1 MPAKG
6 RRSLAIRSVYGD
18 RGVMGAQAVEDMVTL
33 SQDLGGSL
41 LSRFHAW
48 ASRVGLGTKLAI
60 ALAVAAVISVIATYV
75 ALTDATFS
83 ASRKTIL
90 SLLLVNL
97 VLLLALGAVI
107 ARRLVRLW
115 AARRSGLAGSGLH
128 SKLVALFSIIAIA
141 PTIVVAIFSAL
152 FFELGVQSWF
162 NDQVRTVLDKS
173 LTVAEAYTEEHR
185 KVIRADILAMAS
197 DLNRQAPLLAH
208 SPARLEQVVTGQA
221 ALRSLSEAIMFDS
234 TGRVLARA
242 NLTFSLGLDRLPTS
256 VLRQAASGEIV
267 VLTNNNDDR
276 VRALI
281 RLDGYFDT
289 YLYVSR
295 FIDPQ
300 VLGYVEKARA
310 TVQNYDELE
319 ANLGQVQTIFNLIY
333 VVLALLVLLAAVWT
347 GLWLASRLVA
357 PISNLV
363 TAAERVRGGDLTARV
378 PETLDDDEL
387 GMLSRSFNRMTG
399 QLYEQRTELM
409 EANEKLDARRR
420 FTEAVLSGVT
430 AGVVGL
436 DQDGCINMANR
447 SAAKLLG
454 QAPKELNGRRLA
466 EVVPEM
472 AELVA
477 DAQDRPRRIAQGQ
490 VNLERGGKTKNLLV
504 RVSAE
509 TFAKDIGGLVVTFDD
524 ITDLV
529 AAQRTAAWADI
540 ARRIA
545 HEIKNP
551 LTPIQLSAE
560 RLRRKYSGEVS
571 TDPAVFEQCTDT
583 IVRHVGDIR
592 RMVDE
597 FSAFARMPAP
607 VFRPTDLCDLIRQ
620 AVFVEEI
627 SASDVTF
634 RTELPSDTVTIRC
647 DGRQIAQALANLL
660 KNAVDSIA
668 TRRQALYSGE
678 EAGNAAESFAG
689 LVELRLIEDGEHTVI
704 EVADNGCGLP
714 GDLKHRLTEPYVTT
728 RVKGTGLGL
737 AIVKKVIQDHGGELE
752 LNDRAGGGAVARLVF
767 HLTALKSVIGGG
779 ESGDGADGDSA
790 DQKRREASVSHGL

>member
-1 MPAKG
+1 MN
-6 RRSLAIRSVYGD
+6 V
-18 RGVMGAQAVEDMVTL
+18 QAVEDMVTL
-33 SQDLGGSL
+33 SQDIGSSL
-41 LSRFHAW
+41 FRRFHVW

-128 SKLVALFSIIAIA
+128 TKLVALFSIIAIA
-141 PTIVVAIFSAL
+141 PTIVVASFSAL

-173 LTVAEAYTEEHR
+173 LTVAEAYTDEHR
-185 KVIRADILAMAS
+185 KVIRADILAMAN

-208 SPARLEQVVTGQA
+208 NPARLEQVVTGQA

-300 VLGYVEKARA
+300 VLGYVEDARA
-310 TVQNYDELE
+310 TVQNYEELE

-333 VVLALLVLLAAVWT
+333 IVLALLVLLAAVWT
-347 GLWLASRLVA
+347 GLWLATRLVA

-363 TAAERVRGGDLTARV
+363 MAAERVRGGDLTARV
-378 PETLDDDEL
+378 SEDLDDDEL
-387 GMLSRSFNRMTG
+387 GMLSRSFNRMTQ
-399 QLYEQRTELM
+399 QLFEQRTELM
-409 EANEKLDARRR
+409 EANKKLDARRR

-430 AGVVGL
+430 AGVIGL
-436 DQDGCINMANR
+436 DQDGRINMPNR
-447 SAAKLLG
+447 SAAKMLG
-454 QAPKELNGRRLA
+454 QTPKELIGRLLA

-472 AELVA
+472 ATLVE
-477 DAQDRPRRIAQGQ
+477 DAKNRPRRIAQGQ
-490 VNLERGGKTKNLLV
+490 VNIERGGKTKNLLV

-509 TFAKDIGGLVVTFDD
+509 TFAEDIGGFVVTFDD

-560 RLRRKYSGEVS
+560 RLRRKYGREVS
-571 TDPAVFEQCTDT
+571 SDPAVFEQCTDT

-607 VFRPTDLCDLIRQ
+607 VFAPTDLCELIRQ

-627 SASDVTF
+627 SASEVTF
-634 RTELPSDTVTIRC
+634 RTEIPTEAVIIRC

-660 KNAVDSIA
+660 RNAVDSIA
-668 TRRQALYSGE
+668 ARHHC
-678 EAGNAAESFAG
+678 AGNGDDEGTARAPAG
-689 LVELRLIEDGEHTVI
+689 LIELRLIEEAERTVI

-714 GDLKHRLTEPYVTT
+714 ADLKHRLTEPYVTT
-728 RVKGTGLGL
+728 RLKGTGLGL

-752 LNDRAGGGAVARLVF
+752 LDDRPGGGAVARLTF
-767 HLTALKSVIGGG
+767 HLTALKGVTTP
-779 ESGDGADGDSA
+779 EATRTAD
-790 DQKRREASVSHGL
+790 RREASARKHREPKVSHGL